1 MIPPVKLCSRR
12 VACENSK
19 WTAYF
24 DHIETASGV
33 EVTDYLTVSANGA
46 AADLVSGVTVIPVT
60 KSGDIV
66 LLRNWRHAI
75 ECYCWEGVRGF
86 IDEREEPAQAA
97 MRELTEET
105 GLTCDAAD
113 LRPLGLITPEASTIA
128 GRAALFVAQRC
139 QPGGELDR
147 HEPGLAE
154 ATVFERDEVRDMLA
168 NFEIE
173 DATTVACLYR
183 YFGSQPE

>member
-1 MIPPVKLCSRR
+1 MTPPVRLLARR

-19 WTAYF
+19 WIAYF
-24 DHIETASGV
+24 DHIETGSGF
-33 EVTDYLTVSANGA
+33 EVTDYLTLSANGA
-46 AADLVSGVTVIPVT
+46 AVDLVSGATVIPVT
-60 KSGDIV
+60 QSGDIV

-75 ECYCWEGVRGF
+75 KCYCWEGVRGF

-105 GLTCDAAD
+105 SLTCDAAD
-113 LRPLGLITPEASTIA
+113 LKPLGLITPEASTIA
-128 GRAALFVAQRC
+128 GRTALFVAQRC
-139 QPGGELDR
+139 RPGGERDG
-147 HEPGLAE
+147 HEPGLGE
-154 ATVFERDEVRDMLA
+154 ATVFKRDKVRDMLA